1 MAVHIRLRRGGKK
14 KQAHYRIVVA
24 DSRSPRDGRFL
35 EIIGSYNPIPKEE
48 EVRLN
53 KERFTYWFSQGAR
66 PTDTVRS
73 LLKRKG
79 LWAEVVPSGVK
90 QAKPSS
96 GADMVIREEEVIEEK
111 VVVEAA
117 IEEEVIAEEAAASEE
132 VAEEPSDEA

>member
-35 EIIGSYNPIPKEE
+35 EIIGSYNPIPAEE

-53 KERFTYWFSQGAR
+53 KERFTYWFSRGAR
-66 PTDTVRS
+66 PTDTVKS

-96 GADMVIREEEVIEEK
+96 DADMVIREEEVIEEE
-111 VVVEAA
+111 VVEAA